1 MGNIIDSKNAISTT
15 MALIAIIIIAAIA
28 GGVGYY
34 GGNLSGYSA
43 GYEAGSRGAYQQG
56 FQAGLQQGNSS
67 GYSKG
72 YQAALEKAKPIL
84 PDVIKIG
91 QIQSLSGGLGPFG
104 TKIAKG
110 AQLAV
115 DEVNARGGI
124 RGRRIQLITEDDA
137 TDPTRALEV
146 AKKLVEVDGVQVIIG
161 TTGSAQLRA
170 IAPYLI
176 EKKVLIISP
185 SVSGP
190 FLSTDYPNS
199 YVMRT
204 CASDVLQGA
213 VMGDL
218 VLQRGYKRVAYLIM
232 DNAYGRGI
240 CAEVKKKVGEG
251 VATIFF
257 DEKKLDYRTELE
269 QVKAAN
275 PDVVVHVGYPEDA
288 TVMFKQALE
297 AGLEKVQW
305 ISAEGVYGTAMFP
318 PEGDPAAAEFMSIA
332 VIGTAPTTPGGIL
345 YEEFARRYTE
355 AFGMEPMVY
364 CDTCY
369 DATMLAIQAIAYC
382 GEYNGTKIR
391 DAVLTIARN
400 YIGPSGHKI
409 FQPNGVDMMYSYYI
423 IWDVEEVSP
432 GKYEFKEIGRW
443 P

>member
-1 MGNIIDSKNAISTT
+1 MGNIKNSKRGISTA
-15 MALIAIIIIAAIA
+15 MALIAIIVIAAIA

-34 GGNLSGYSA
+34 AGNTSGYSA
-43 GYEAGSRGAYQQG
+43 GYEAGSGGAYQQG
-56 FQAGLQQGNSS
+56 YQAGLQQGNST
-67 GYSKG
+67 GYAKG
-72 YQAALEKAKPIL
+72 YQAALEKAKPVL

-115 DEVNARGGI
+115 DEVNAKGGI

-161 TTGSAQLRA
+161 TTGSAMLRA

-190 FLSTDYPNS
+190 VFSIEYPNS
-199 YVMRT
+199 YIMRT
-204 CASDVLQGA
+204 CPSDVLQGA
-213 VMGDL
+213 VIGDL
-218 VLQRGYKRVAYLIM
+218 VLQRGYKKVAYVIM

-240 CAEVKKKVGEG
+240 YEEVKKKVGEG
-251 VATIFF
+251 VVTIFF

-269 QVKAAN
+269 QVRAAN

-297 AGLEKVQW
+297 AGLETIQW
-305 ISAEGVYGTAMFP
+305 ISAEGVYGEAMLP
-318 PEGDPAAAEFMSIA
+318 PEGDPAAAEFMA
-332 VIGTAPTTPGGIL
+332 KALIGTAPTAPGGIL
-345 YEEFARRYTE
+345 YEEFVRKYTE

-382 GEYNGTKIR
+382 GDYNGTKIR
-391 DAVLTIARN
+391 DAVLTIAKN

-409 FQPNGVDMMYSYYI
+409 FQPNGIDIMYSYYL
-423 IWDVEEVSP
+423 IWDVEEVAP
-432 GKYEFKEIGRW
+432 GQYEFKEIGRW